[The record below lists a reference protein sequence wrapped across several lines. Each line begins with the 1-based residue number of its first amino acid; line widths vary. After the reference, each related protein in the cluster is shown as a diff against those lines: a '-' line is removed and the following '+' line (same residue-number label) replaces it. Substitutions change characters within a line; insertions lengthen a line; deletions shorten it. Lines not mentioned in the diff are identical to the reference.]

1 MKQIV
6 LKVHPKDNVL
16 VALQDLAKG
25 QTVPFNGSQYTL
37 VEDIP
42 AKHKFITESLP
53 IGGAVTMYGVL
64 IGKAK
69 EDIPVGA
76 RISTSNLKHAAEE
89 YQLSDT
95 RRTGWHIPDVSQ
107 WQQKTFKG
115 FHRADGSVGTAN
127 YWLIV
132 PLVFC
137 ENRNVE
143 VLKEALLEELGYARP
158 KSIMI

>member
-25 QTVPFNGSQYTL
+25 QIIPYNGNEYTL

-42 AKHKFITESLP
+42 AKHKFTTESLP

-69 EDIPVGA
+69 EDIPVGT

-89 YQLSDT
+89 YQLSDQ
-95 RRTGWHIPDVSQ
+95 RRTSWHIPDVSR
-107 WQQKTFKG
+107 WQQKLYG
-115 FHRADGSVGTAN
+115 ISPG
-127 YWLIV
+127 
-132 PLVFC
+132 
-137 ENRNVE
+137 
-143 VLKEALLEELGYARP
+143 
-158 KSIMI
+158 